1 MAWDDVPPDE
11 AYDLMRTLPDG
22 ALSVARV
29 HPERAW
35 CERHRDL
42 RDLTDALW
50 AVAMWNGGGVN
61 RSEATAAMRTGRPED
76 AARQRAA
83 ATKARS
89 VRDVIEHTEWEEVTD
104 GGD

>member
-1 MAWDDVPPDE
+1 
-11 AYDLMRTLPDG
+11 MRTLPDG
-22 ALSVARV
+22 ALSVAKV

-35 CERHRDL
+35 DERHSDMRDL
-42 RDLTDALW
+42 IDALW

-61 RSEATAAMRTGRPED
+61 RADATAAMRTGRPGD

-83 ATKARS
+83 ATKAS
-89 VRDVIEHTEWEEVTD
+89 GVRDVIEHTEWEEVAD